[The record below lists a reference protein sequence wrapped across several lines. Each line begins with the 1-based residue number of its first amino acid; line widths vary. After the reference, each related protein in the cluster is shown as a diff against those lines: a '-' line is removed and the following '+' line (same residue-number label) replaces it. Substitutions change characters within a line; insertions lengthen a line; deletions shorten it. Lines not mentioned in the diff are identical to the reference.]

1 MTAGALYAPS
11 AIGRRPG
18 GQTDLRL
25 HLSLS
30 MPLRPEHMI
39 LSLRLALSLALP
51 LRTAGRIYSFC
62 RMTPAGTDQRMSKR
76 GPDASLDR

>member
-30 MPLRPEHMI
+30 IPLRPEHMI

-51 LRTAGRIYSFC
+51 LRTAGRIYSFLPYDSC
-62 RMTPAGTDQRMSKR
+62 WNRSAHEQTRPGRQ
-76 GPDASLDR
+76 P